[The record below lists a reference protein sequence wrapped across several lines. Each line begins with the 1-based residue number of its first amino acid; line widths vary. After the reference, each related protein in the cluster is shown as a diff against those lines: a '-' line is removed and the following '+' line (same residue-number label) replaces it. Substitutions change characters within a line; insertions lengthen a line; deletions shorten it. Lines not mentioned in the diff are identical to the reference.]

1 LCADG
6 RSNFDFIR
14 YRPPRRG
21 RLPLAFDLL
30 HIGVEDL
37 RRDPLEVRKA
47 TLESLL
53 SSVGPGIRYN
63 EHIEGDAEDIFR
75 HVCKLKLIFRHV
87 CKLKLEGI
95 VSKLRRS
102 SYSSGR
108 SPHWIKIK
116 NPDCDAVRREAEEDW
131 RARPM
136 RVRR

>member
-1 LCADG
+1 VIDGETVACGADG

-14 YRPPRRG
+14 YRRHDEVVF
-21 RLPLAFDLL
+21 LYAFDLL
-30 HIGVEDL
+30 HIGVDDL

-75 HVCKLKLIFRHV
+75 HA